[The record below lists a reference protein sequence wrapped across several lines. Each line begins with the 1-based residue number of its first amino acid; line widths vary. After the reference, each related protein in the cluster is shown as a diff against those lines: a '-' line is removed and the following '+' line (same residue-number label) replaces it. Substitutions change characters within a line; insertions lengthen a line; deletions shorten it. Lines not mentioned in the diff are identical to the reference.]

1 MVTRN
6 REGVTCHLPGL
17 DQRIVVPALAAGA
30 DLETP
35 SPTPRVLGHRE
46 FVMSKRHR
54 RRKLERKSHEHR
66 TESNSARVLA

>member
-30 DLETP
+30 DDNVRRHQAP
-35 SPTPRVLGHRE
+35 GGHE
-46 FVMSKRHR
+46 
-54 RRKLERKSHEHR
+54 
-66 TESNSARVLA
+66 LAIHPLSTLLS